1 MTSYPPEALAR
12 AVAAICPDIQS
23 RVPSARISDERHL
36 WWELSCC
43 ILSSQ
48 VPFELAMAAADAIDN
63 TGVLYDPEISDE
75 IVHQTMISIL
85 INPLKVEQHERK
97 YRFPK
102 ARAEQLTM
110 TRNAVYKAEKSLM
123 RLIDSFKDSD
133 ETRAWLVEN
142 TKGLGPKQAS
152 MFLRNSGITYEM
164 AILDRHVLKYMQ
176 ALGIHSS
183 TNMVVSG
190 LTQYGLLEK
199 DLRQHA
205 DEMNCPVGLMDWAIW
220 VVMRVANGR
229 QENILA

>member
-12 AVAAICPDIQS
+12 AVAAICPDIKS
-23 RVPSARISDERHL
+23 RVPCTRILDERHL

-48 VPFELAMAAADAIDN
+48 VPFSLAMAAADAIDK
-63 TGVLYDPEISDE
+63 TGVLYDPHSSDDN
-75 IVHQTMISIL
+75 VHQTLLSTL
-85 INPLKVEQHERK
+85 TSPLNVEQRERK

-102 ARAEQLTM
+102 ARANQLTM
-110 TRNAVYKAEKSLM
+110 TRSEVYKTAKSLNTLLD
-123 RLIDSFKDSD
+123 RFNDSG
-133 ETRAWLVEN
+133 ETRTWLVSHA
-142 TKGLGPKQAS
+142 KGLGPKQAS

-164 AILDRHVLKYMQ
+164 AILDRHVLKYMH
-176 ALGIHSS
+176 ALGIHNSA
-183 TNMVVSG
+183 NMAVSG
-190 LTQYGLLEK
+190 LAQYGLLESN
-199 DLRQHA
+199 LRQHA